1 MKSQGERLKEIRNQ
15 LRLSQEELGKRIG
28 LSRASIAAVE
38 ADKNRFSN
46 DVLCKLL
53 LAFDVN
59 INYLLIGKG
68 SIFNAPEF
76 EDIKDEILK
85 EVNEILVK
93 HGIKES

>member
-28 LSRASIAAVE
+28 LTRSSIAAVE
-38 ADKNRFSN
+38 ADKNKFSN
-46 DVLCKLL
+46 DILCKLL
-53 LAFDVN
+53 LTFNEN

-68 SIFNAPEF
+68 NVFNAPEF
-76 EDIKDEILK
+76 EDVKGEILK